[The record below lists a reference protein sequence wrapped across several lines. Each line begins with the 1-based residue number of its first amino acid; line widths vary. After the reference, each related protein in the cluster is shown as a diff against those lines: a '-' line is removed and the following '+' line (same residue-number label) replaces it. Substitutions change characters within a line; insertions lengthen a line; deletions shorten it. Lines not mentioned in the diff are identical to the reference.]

1 MLINF
6 SLYQAFISTLVM
18 VLHLWYNLPLYGL
31 LLYYVFS
38 FRVLSL
44 STMSKMLIFYR
55 TYFFPFLFFCFLWG
69 STFFFIYILFV
80 DFQLYLN
87 ISLKQNMLRAS
98 KAHWTWAHTSQAVLL
113 LLPAPSLSL
122 LTHGTMM
129 CFSPAPPFFQCIYLP
144 TYTGNKSRSAH
155 NATHGY

>member
-44 STMSKMLIFYR
+44 STMSKMLIFHR
-55 TYFFPFLFFCFLWG
+55 IRLIFSYFLLIFFVCWFLALPKHIPEAEHAQSQQ
-69 STFFFIYILFV
+69 ST
-80 DFQLYLN
+80 LN
-87 ISLKQNMLRAS
+87 VSSHQPGCVAAS
-98 KAHWTWAHTSQAVLL
+98 
-113 LLPAPSLSL
+113 PLSL